1 MGTIKSKI
9 VLLITYL
16 LIIVNSFGY
25 INISP
30 TTLDKN
36 IKTGAYEE
44 FTFFNNTTVPLR
56 YKLSALP
63 MEGKNIKD
71 MSKWVEIYP
80 KVVTVYPTESKSFKV
95 YIQAPKGAENGD
107 YGTFVN
113 IKQVSAPKLKHN
125 EKENIG
131 AGMTIMVNV
140 NMGLYGYVGDTVP
153 KLEAT
158 QPQVVKQGN
167 KQILKMR
174 LDNKSNRL
182 VRVEISVKS
191 ANNYVYKVG
200 EVRAMKNQNLEI
212 ENEILDMGANEKAKE
227 VIVKD
232 VESDKIVKKIKIK

>member
-1 MGTIKSKI
+1 MKNKL

-16 LIIVNSFGY
+16 LLIVNCFAY

-36 IKTGAYEE
+36 IKVGAYEE

-63 MEGKNIKD
+63 MEGKNVKD

-80 KVVTVYPTESKSFKV
+80 KVVTVYPTETKSFKL
-95 YIQAPKGAENGD
+95 YIQAPKGAEEGD

-113 IKQVSAPKLKHN
+113 IRQVSAPKLKHN
-125 EKENIG
+125 EKESIG
-131 AGMTIMVNV
+131 AGMTVMVNV
-140 NMGLYGYVGDTVP
+140 NMGLYGYVGDAVP
-153 KLEAT
+153 KVEAT

-174 LDNKSNRL
+174 LDNLTNRL
-182 VRVEISVKS
+182 IRVEITVKS
-191 ANNYVYKVG
+191 TSNYVYKVG

-212 ENEILDMGANEKAKE
+212 ENEILDMGIDEKAKE

-232 VESDKIVKKIKIK
+232 VETEKIVKKIKIK